1 MSNLQISNKKILQFY
16 EQNPHLDIE
25 AINLIFIDLFEKL
38 FTDMNQTMNQTI
50 NSQILSSVHEL
61 QQNIHSMQQ
70 DMSLK
75 LIESK
80 KEHLQDIQQTI
91 QNNMHQTKDTFA
103 SLMSQTSEKIID
115 KTNLLFSELFPKYNE
130 STQIELRNQ
139 ISQFQTSIQNDFAKL
154 SPSDNDDLSTLLAN
168 FETKFN
174 SLIVTVSNASESRLN
189 DSIKSDKTIQQQ
201 FMHELTQ
208 SMTHLSNHMESHNDF
223 FDKYKNSSHKGA
235 LGENNLEY
243 ILSHLFQSAEIV
255 NTSKESSSGD
265 FILRRTIDGVES
277 ILFENKDYTRNV
289 PLEEVKKFY
298 RDIETQKC
306 HGIFLS
312 QHSGITSK
320 QNFQIEFKGTSILIF
335 LHNVRYNSQTIKTA
349 IDIIDSL
356 ANKLIELNSENDTN
370 HFEIPRE
377 VVHEINEELKSFFD
391 KKSNALSLLKDM
403 SAKIE
408 KEIQSF
414 DFQSLCKYIANL
426 LGDTPQ
432 KQSFILCDI
441 CNTFQAHSN
450 KSLAAHKRKCGKPKY
465 KWYKRALLNW
475 PCLSGLFSGLA
486 CVGTR

>member
-91 QNNMHQTKDTFA
+91 QNNMHQTKDTFT

-154 SPSDNDDLSTLLAN
+154 SPSNHDDLSTLLAN

-201 FMHELTQ
+201 
-208 SMTHLSNHMESHNDF
+208 
-223 FDKYKNSSHKGA
+223 
-235 LGENNLEY
+235 
-243 ILSHLFQSAEIV
+243 
-255 NTSKESSSGD
+255 
-265 FILRRTIDGVES
+265 
-277 ILFENKDYTRNV
+277 
-289 PLEEVKKFY
+289 
-298 RDIETQKC
+298 
-306 HGIFLS
+306 
-312 QHSGITSK
+312 
-320 QNFQIEFKGTSILIF
+320 
-335 LHNVRYNSQTIKTA
+335 
-349 IDIIDSL
+349 
-356 ANKLIELNSENDTN
+356 
-370 HFEIPRE
+370 
-377 VVHEINEELKSFFD
+377 
-391 KKSNALSLLKDM
+391 
-403 SAKIE
+403 
-408 KEIQSF
+408 
-414 DFQSLCKYIANL
+414 
-426 LGDTPQ
+426 
-432 KQSFILCDI
+432 
-441 CNTFQAHSN
+441 
-450 KSLAAHKRKCGKPKY
+450 
-465 KWYKRALLNW
+465 
-475 PCLSGLFSGLA
+475 
-486 CVGTR
+486 